1 LKILEIDFVEKEEY
15 FEYNF
20 YYVTLHLLYK
30 SSNLEGEIGVIKD
43 EAY

>member
-20 YYVTLHLLYK
+20 YYVTLYLLYK
-30 SSNLEGEIGVIKD
+30 SSNLEGEIGVRKD
-43 EAY
+43 EAC